1 MGCCASVREPR
12 KERDRFEGM
21 AEFDKSAELGLSPG
35 QSGSHVEVVAPD
47 ADKPELLTQ
56 EELERAE
63 NKRREAAAAD
73 KAQEMERRKMARR
86 AEEKMFSDAAE
97 AASSPGVQLT
107 KVFGCTVAEASAR
120 SGGGVPSPIWESI
133 RWLSGHGLKT
143 EGLFRIPG
151 RTKQVTFWRDRFN
164 VDPFLVLP
172 ADESP
177 ANVSSIIVSWLRHL
191 KDERGN
197 RGFIYCARDPD
208 RGETVNLAKHLQQH
222 RRRTG
227 RAADVPLVRSLLL
240 QLPVTERGIFYC
252 ITGLLH
258 YACMP
263 QNARLNQM
271 TAYNFAMCTF
281 PEIMAAVQVMIT
293 NHALVFESVYPPAKH
308 QEIDGSDWS
317 VATSLPD
324 ISISDPSNLMPEVHD
339 PRFLARCKSPTPW
352 DQHRRTATWDQLPGV
367 SPTPHPNPDPF
378 PRPGRLPPLVASDDR
393 SKMARCMSA
402 PPAPPN
408 RAGGQSMRRGH
419 GAELDPGVRKCQVHS
434 APTEARGSELA
445 NRTTF
450 SGLCKHC
457 HRPFKTPLL
466 LRTHTKSCEFRT

>member
-151 RTKQVTFWRDRFN
+151 RKRAIAYWINRFN
-164 VDPFLVLP
+164 VEPTVTIPD
-172 ADESP
+172 DEDVG
-177 ANVSSIIVSWLRHL
+177 NVCSIIVNWLKQL
-191 KDERGN
+191 KNEEGNKGYLYATRDEQTHEELFNMQAEMQKLRKTGKT
-197 RGFIYCARDPD
+197 PD
-208 RGETVNLAKHLQQH
+208 LAF
-222 RRRTG
+222 
-227 RAADVPLVRSLLL
+227 VRSALERIP
-240 QLPVTERGIFYC
+240 QTERTILCGL
-252 ITGLLH
+252 TGLMS
-258 YACMP
+258 AGCEP
-263 QNARLNQM
+263 ENAAMNQM
-271 TAYNFAMCTF
+271 NPYNFAMCTF
-281 PEIMAAVQVMIT
+281 PEVMAAVQVMIEQ
-293 NHALVFESVYPPAKH
+293 HEEVFAGMFPAGEEAGSVLLRCRVVAGQSALSPILVRAKSREDDARHCMSVEDA
-308 QEIDGSDWS
+308 
-317 VATSLPD
+317 LNR
-324 ISISDPSNLMPEVHD
+324 DPS
-339 PRFLARCKSPTPW
+339 SPGYLDVLSQATN
-352 DQHRRTATWDQLPGV
+352 QQRTSTSHGIIV
-367 SPTPHPNPDPF
+367 SPKMKDLGA
-378 PRPGRLPPLVASDDR
+378 PGIQESRVDFVSYVVGP
-393 SKMARCMSA
+393 
-402 PPAPPN
+402 
-408 RAGGQSMRRGH
+408 
-419 GAELDPGVRKCQVHS
+419 
-434 APTEARGSELA
+434 EA
-445 NRTTF
+445 
-450 SGLCKHC
+450 
-457 HRPFKTPLL
+457 
-466 LRTHTKSCEFRT
+466 